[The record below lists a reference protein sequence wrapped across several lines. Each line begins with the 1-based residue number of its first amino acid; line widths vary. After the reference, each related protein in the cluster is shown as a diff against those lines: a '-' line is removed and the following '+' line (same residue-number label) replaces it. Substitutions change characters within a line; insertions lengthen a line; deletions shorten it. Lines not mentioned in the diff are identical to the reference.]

1 MKILLAML
9 VFAAFVFFAAVGLWA
24 FDTFSFREAV
34 SLSVL
39 YTGFGLVVFEIV
51 SVVFSAVVLIGIWF
65 MCSPIGRLYAAG
77 VSLLLMC
84 LMVSKLSE
92 SIPEREELFGVSV
105 SMLVN
110 LSMLAPVLMF
120 MGYAVWFIIHGRYK
134 NYGY

>member
-1 MKILLAML
+1 MKTLLAML
-9 VFAAFVFFAAVGLWA
+9 VIAALVFFVAVGLWA

-39 YTGFGLVVFEIV
+39 YTGFGLVVFEIM

-65 MCSPIGRLYAAG
+65 MCSPLGRIYAAG
-77 VSLLLMC
+77 VSLFLMC
-84 LMVSKLSE
+84 LLVSKLSE

-110 LSMLAPVLMF
+110 LSMIAPVLMF
-120 MGYAVWFIIHGRYK
+120 MGYGAWFIIYGRYK
-134 NYGY
+134 AYGY